1 MSDVPLVPGY
11 GTSTLAEIV
20 PAVAA
25 SLGVP
30 GWTDALGLPDASRWV
45 VFLVDGLGAHNLA
58 EAAEHAPFL
67 ASLALA
73 EASTTVT
80 SGAPATTA
88 TSITCLGT
96 ALPPGQHGIVGYS
109 FRHPADGC
117 RCLNALAWEPGLSAL
132 DVQPRL
138 TAFER
143 LARQGVMVTSVNPAR
158 FAGSGLTEA
167 ALRGARFQPV
177 PDEDDHAARIGWAV
191 DAAASGDRS
200 LVYLYERAL
209 DHTGHGEGWRSEAW
223 LRVLRRVDQMARGL
237 RAALPEDVRLLVTG
251 DHGMIDSPKNRWV
264 VAEDEPGLTNELTL
278 LAGEGRFRQLYA
290 EQRDVTTVLTRWRRS
305 LGERAWVVERREA
318 IDAGWFGPVD
328 RRVIARYGDVLV
340 ALRDDWAVMTRT
352 QPKEFGLT
360 GMHGSLTEQEMRVPL
375 LVG

>member
-1 MSDVPLVPGY
+1 MNDAPLVPDY
-11 GTSTLAEIV
+11 GTSTIVEII

-25 SLGVP
+25 SLGAP
-30 GWTDALGLPDASRWV
+30 GWTDALGLPDAPRWV

-67 ASLALA
+67 ASLVLA
-73 EASTTVT
+73 DASRTVT
-80 SGAPATTA
+80 SGAPSTTA
-88 TSITCLGT
+88 TSISCLGT
-96 ALPPGQHGIVGYS
+96 ALTPGQHGIVGYS
-109 FRHPADGC
+109 FRHPVDGC
-117 RCLNALAWEPGLSAL
+117 GCLNALVWEPGLSAL

-143 LARQGVMVTSVNPAR
+143 LSRQGVSVTSVNPAR

-177 PDEDDHAARIGWAV
+177 PDENDHAARIGWTV

-223 LRVLRRVDQMARGL
+223 LRTLARIDAMARSL
-237 RAALPEDVRLLVTG
+237 RAALPDDVRLLITG
-251 DHGMIDSPKNRWV
+251 DHGMIDSPRDRWI
-264 VAEDEPGLTNELTL
+264 VAEDEPGLTADLTL

-290 EQRDVTTVLTRWRRS
+290 APRDTRGVLTRWRRA
-305 LGERAWVVERREA
+305 LGERAWVLDRGDA

-328 RRVIARYGDVLV
+328 RRITERYGDVLV

-352 QPKEFGLT
+352 QPKEFGLI
-360 GMHGSLTEQEMRVPL
+360 GMHGSLTEQEMRVPVL
-375 LVG
+375 IG